1 MLIGERVELRAVEPA
16 DYALLWRWLNDPE
29 VMQYWGRPG
38 NTESLPEVTRAEETR
53 AASTTTRKYIIQTRD
68 AEPIGQIDY
77 YDLDWLQRSAWTS
90 IMIGDPNYWSGGYGT
105 DAMRTLLRYLFE
117 QLGLH
122 RVTLTVHE
130 SNTRAQRSYE
140 KNGFVAE
147 GVLRDWQHF
156 NGSWVNGIIMSVL
169 DRDFA
174 QRSAKP
180 DGAPA
185 RVESRPSGDVLT

>member
-1 MLIGERVELRAVEPA
+1 MLIGERIELRAVEVA
-16 DYALLWRWLNDPE
+16 DYALLWRWLNNPE

-38 NTESLPEVTRAEETR
+38 NTVSLPQVARDEEAL
-53 AASTTTRKYIIQTRD
+53 AARDSSYKYIIQTRD

-77 YDLDWLQRSAWTS
+77 YDLDWRQRSAWTS
-90 IMIGDPNYWSGGYGT
+90 IMIGDSEYWSGGYGT

-117 QLGLH
+117 QLALH

-147 GVLRDWQHF
+147 GVLREWQYF
-156 NGSWVNGIIMSVL
+156 NGQWVNGIIMSVL
-169 DRDFA
+169 DRDF
-174 QRSAKP
+174 SA
-180 DGAPA
+180 
-185 RVESRPSGDVLT
+185 R